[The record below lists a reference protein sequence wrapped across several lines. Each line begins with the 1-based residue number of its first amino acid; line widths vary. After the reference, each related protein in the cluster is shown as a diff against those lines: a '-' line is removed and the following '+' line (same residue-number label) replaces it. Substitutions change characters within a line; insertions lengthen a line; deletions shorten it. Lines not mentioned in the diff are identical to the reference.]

1 MSQTWTVGTGFGTY
15 SIDEAIKQAKPSD
28 TIEIQ
33 PGKYVSE
40 SGSLKVDGLTIKG
53 MGSTAKK
60 VEVYGTFFT
69 HGEVSISYLTLIKTE
84 PGNTLNLAE
93 GSLKCQECIFR
104 GTKNGNYPTVYVVG
118 NITMTNCVLEMDSA
132 STTDAFY
139 MESGTATLKMCS
151 IQNVWIGG
159 GSTCNLVTC
168 QVSYGVRIDK
178 SALLE
183 ADTLYLQDPLYVK
196 GVLGAYDGGQIKIQA
211 IELTEGS
218 IEIEADHGLIQV
230 GSANIDE
237 DHQVQY
243 KCDTQSTVDFPGAT
257 EVVTAKAEA
266 EPETDEE
273 TPEETTEESSDETSE
288 EETPTALEQLH
299 GLIGLDK
306 VKESVDAIIGYKKFD
321 LKRIEQGQKSMHQAL
336 HSAYLGNPGT
346 GKTTVAR
353 LVGQIMYEEGVLPTN
368 NYIEVSQ
375 QDLISSNMG
384 QTAERTMSQLKA
396 ATGGVLFIDEA
407 YTLYKKD
414 YAQQGKEAVDT
425 ILKYMEDN
433 RDNLMIIFAGYTK
446 QMNDFFDMN
455 PGLRS
460 RIPNTLMFEDY
471 TPDEIV
477 QMGELSLDHDQFKY
491 DADYYGQAVKEA
503 YRQSIEHSNGRWIR
517 NFNEKLVKQVAERV
531 VKTDADDTSEI
542 LNSDLDKMVGGD
554 VKQKEAQVE
563 KLLGQLD
570 QLIGL
575 HSVKEYVH
583 HLVDQVRMSA
593 SMGAVLPENRPTYHM
608 VFAGPPGT
616 GKTTVARILAK
627 LFYNLGVLPK
637 STVIETDRQGLIGRY
652 IGDTEEK
659 TGKVLRDAMGG
670 VLFIDEA
677 YQLSA
682 NSSDND
688 FGKQAI
694 ETILPVLENDRD
706 KFIAIFAGYTEQMNQ
721 FLQTNPGLKSRV
733 PLQLDFEPYT
743 PTEIGEIVV
752 LNLGETWKYD
762 HDLVKQV
769 AATNYQMLATADQG
783 NARWARTFVENLITK
798 QKVWLATQPDLTKI
812 DATQINDKV
821 INSMSTASGDGA
833 QSKAEIVTEVLKE
846 LDGMT
851 GLNSVKK
858 YVHGLV
864 NQVKVEKRL
873 AEQLGSQQPM
883 THHMIFTG
891 PAGTGKTTVARLI
904 AKLFYALDVLP
915 RKTVKEVSRT
925 DLVGRYVGE
934 SEAKTQKIV
943 DDAMGGVLFIDEAY
957 QLTAKGDS
965 NDFGSKVIETLL
977 TNLENH
983 RSEFVV
989 IFAGYDEPMAHFL
1002 DQNEGLRSRIPI
1014 TLNFEPY
1021 QPSEIGTIVES
1032 ILAQKWQFN
1041 HELVKQIATKNYTML
1056 AKKDQG
1062 NARWARTFA
1071 ETVVQHHEQWLGQHP
1086 DDADVRQIKDEV
1098 IQALSTTGGA
1108 GAESKDQTVTD
1119 ILTELDAMTGLS
1131 SVKQYV
1137 HSLVKRVK
1145 VDKLL
1150 ADRLGEAPKNTYHMI
1165 FSGPAGTGKT
1175 TVARLI
1181 AKLFNALDLLPR
1193 QTVKEVTR
1201 TDLVGQYVGSSEA
1214 KTQQVI
1220 DDAMGGVLFIDEA
1233 YQLNAQKGT
1242 NDFGSKVI
1250 DTLLPNLENHRND
1263 FVVILAGYTTEMAA
1277 FLDQNEGLRSRIP
1290 NVLDFQPYSPAEVAE
1305 IVDHILAK
1313 HWTYDQKLLKQTVAK
1328 KYASLPAEAKGNGRW
1343 ARNCASEVDAQ
1354 HRGWLADHLDV
1365 ADIRQIVPE
1374 TILSAIGSDSEVTT
1388 DEADAEPVSV
1398 TGTTTTTDEFNLV
1411 DSWAYWPVPEQLNET
1426 MTPDER
1432 EAAFETAYQ
1441 EGFPKTIA
1449 VDDLKATIGQQHY
1462 VFVGVNPGNYQ
1473 HYQPFENFHGNIS
1486 NADYR
1491 LAAITYGTATWGA
1504 FMTDLVGTKN
1514 YQTKQVTVDQASVD
1528 QLLSHLKALGL
1539 PSDVTIIALGAK
1551 AYNALNAYCPKDQK
1565 LVKIMH
1571 YSKLNE
1577 HWDTAKV
1584 QAKLKAI
1591 IAE

>member
-1 MSQTWTVGTGFGTY
+1 MSQTWTVGSGYGTL
-15 SIDEAIKQAKPSD
+15 SIDEAINQAKPND

-33 PGKYVSE
+33 PGKYVSK

-60 VEVYGTFFT
+60 VEVYGAFFT
-69 HGEVSISYLTLIKTE
+69 HGDVSISYLSLIRNV
-84 PGNTLNLAE
+84 PGNTLNLSE
-93 GSLKCQECIFR
+93 GSLNCEECIFQ
-104 GTKNGNYPTVYVVG
+104 GTKNGNYPTVYVTG
-118 NITMTNCVLEMDSA
+118 NITMTNCVLEMDTESQ
-132 STTDAFY
+132 TKAFY
-139 MESGTATLKMCS
+139 MEHGTATLNVCS
-151 IQNVWIGG
+151 VQSIWIGG
-159 GSTCNLVTC
+159 ESHCKLVTS
-168 QVSYGVRIDK
+168 QVSYGIRVNE
-178 SALLE
+178 SAILE
-183 ADTLYLQDPLYVK
+183 ADALYLQDPLYLHAM
-196 GVLGAYDGGQIKIQA
+196 LGAYKGGQIKIQSVD
-211 IELTEGS
+211 LTEDS

-230 GSANIDE
+230 GTANIDE
-237 DHQVQY
+237 THQVQY

-257 EVVTAKAEA
+257 EVVTVKVAEKTAEKTEAEA
-266 EPETDEE
+266 EPEPPEE
-273 TPEETTEESSDETSE
+273 TPDATE
-288 EETPTALEQLH
+288 PTALEQLH
-299 GLIGLDK
+299 NLIGLDK
-306 VKESVDAIIGYKKFD
+306 VKESVDAIVGYKKFD

-353 LVGQIMYEEGVLPTN
+353 LVGQIMFEEGVLPTN

-384 QTAERTMSQLKA
+384 QTAERTMSKLKA

-460 RIPNTLMFEDY
+460 RIPNTLTFEDY

-477 QMGELSLDHDQFKY
+477 QMGKLILDHDQFKY
-491 DADYYGQAVKEA
+491 DANYYGQVVKEA

-531 VKTDADDTSEI
+531 VKTDAENTSEI
-542 LNSDLDKMVGGD
+542 INSDLDKMVGGD
-554 VKQKEAQVE
+554 VEQKSAEVE
-563 KLLGQLD
+563 KLLGKLD

-583 HLVDQVRMSA
+583 HLVDQVRMTA
-593 SMGAVLPENRPTYHM
+593 SMGNALPENRPTYHM

-652 IGDTEEK
+652 IGETEEK

-682 NSSDND
+682 NSSNND

-694 ETILPVLENDRD
+694 ETLLPVLENDRD
-706 KFIAIFAGYTEQMNQ
+706 KFIAIFAGYTEQMTQ

-743 PTEIGEIVV
+743 PTEIGEIVA

-762 HDLVKQV
+762 HDLVKTV
-769 AATNYQMLATADQG
+769 AATNYRMLAKADQG
-783 NARWARTFVENLITK
+783 NARWARTFVENLVTK
-798 QKVWLATQPDLTKI
+798 QKVWLSKQPDLEKI
-812 DATQINDKV
+812 DATQIGDDV
-821 INSMSTASGDGA
+821 IKSMSTASGDGA
-833 QSKAEIVTEVLKE
+833 QSKSEIVTDVLKE
-846 LDGMT
+846 LDGMI

-858 YVHGLV
+858 YVHELV
-864 NQVKVEKRL
+864 NQVQVEKRL
-873 AEQLGSQQPM
+873 ADQLGSQQLM

-915 RKTVKEVSRT
+915 RKTVKEVSRA
-925 DLVGRYVGE
+925 DLVGRYLGE
-934 SEAKTQKIV
+934 SEAKTQQII

-957 QLTAKGDS
+957 QLNAKADS
-965 NDFGSKVIETLL
+965 NDFGGKVIDTLL

-1021 QPSEIGTIVES
+1021 KPSEIGTIVES
-1032 ILAQKWQFN
+1032 ILAKKWQFN
-1041 HELVKQIATKNYTML
+1041 HELVKQIASKNYTML
-1056 AKKDQG
+1056 AKKEQG

-1086 DDADVRQIKDEV
+1086 DDTDVRQIKDEV

-1108 GAESKDQTVTD
+1108 DAESKDQIVTA

-1131 SVKQYV
+1131 SVKNYV
-1137 HSLVKRVK
+1137 HGLVKRVK

-1150 ADRLGEAPKNTYHMI
+1150 ADQLGEAPKNTYHMI

-1193 QTVKEVTR
+1193 QNVKEVTR
-1201 TDLVGQYVGSSEA
+1201 TDLVGQYMGSSEA
-1214 KTQQVI
+1214 KTQQAI

-1233 YQLNAQKGT
+1233 YQLNTQGGQ
-1242 NDFGSKVI
+1242 NDFGRKVI

-1263 FVVILAGYTTEMAA
+1263 FVVILAGYTTEMNA

-1290 NVLDFQPYSPAEVAE
+1290 NVLDFEPYSPAEVAE

-1313 HWTYDQKLLKQTVAK
+1313 HWTYDQKLLKQTVAE
-1328 KYASLPAEAKGNGRW
+1328 KYASLPAAEKGNGRW
-1343 ARNCASEVDAQ
+1343 ARNCASKVDTQ
-1354 HRGWLADHLDV
+1354 HRGWLADHLDA

-1374 TILSAIGSDSEVTT
+1374 TFLTAIGTGR
-1388 DEADAEPVSV
+1388 DANAS
-1398 TGTTTTTDEFNLV
+1398 G
-1411 DSWAYWPVPEQLNET
+1411 
-1426 MTPDER
+1426 
-1432 EAAFETAYQ
+1432 
-1441 EGFPKTIA
+1441 K
-1449 VDDLKATIGQQHY
+1449 
-1462 VFVGVNPGNYQ
+1462 VN
-1473 HYQPFENFHGNIS
+1473 
-1486 NADYR
+1486 
-1491 LAAITYGTATWGA
+1491 
-1504 FMTDLVGTKN
+1504 
-1514 YQTKQVTVDQASVD
+1514 DQI
-1528 QLLSHLKALGL
+1528 L
-1539 PSDVTIIALGAK
+1539 
-1551 AYNALNAYCPKDQK
+1551 
-1565 LVKIMH
+1565 
-1571 YSKLNE
+1571 
-1577 HWDTAKV
+1577 
-1584 QAKLKAI
+1584 
-1591 IAE
+1591 